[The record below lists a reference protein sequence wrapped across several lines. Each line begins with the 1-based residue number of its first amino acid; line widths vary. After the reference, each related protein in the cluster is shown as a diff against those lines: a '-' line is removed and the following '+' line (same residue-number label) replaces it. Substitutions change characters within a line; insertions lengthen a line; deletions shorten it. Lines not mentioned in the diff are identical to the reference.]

1 MRIVSQGGFVRT
13 EPGKKVGE
21 IFKSWLGRT
30 DEGENDDVERAW
42 EVGQCGQKCGII

>member
-21 IFKSWLGRT
+21 IFKFWLART
-30 DEGENDDVERAW
+30 DKGENDDVERAW
-42 EVGQCGQKCGII
+42 EGEQSEQKCGII